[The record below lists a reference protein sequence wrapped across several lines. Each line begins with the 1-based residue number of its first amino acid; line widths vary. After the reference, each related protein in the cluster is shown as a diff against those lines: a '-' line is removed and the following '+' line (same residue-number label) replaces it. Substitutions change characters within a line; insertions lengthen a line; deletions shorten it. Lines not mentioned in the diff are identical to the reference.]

1 MEEIKLVFQISRSS
15 RRFFSPL
22 LPICKSINI
31 KKSILATVLRFWLAP
46 RFVTPKT
53 TMYGPSGIFK
63 ADRHMDRQVQ
73 IDGTVG
79 PNLFIGPKI
88 ISICSDKYMYIAL

>member
-1 MEEIKLVFQISRSS
+1 M
-15 RRFFSPL
+15 
-22 LPICKSINI
+22 N
-31 KKSILATVLRFWLAP
+31 
-46 RFVTPKT
+46 
-53 TMYGPSGIFK
+53 GPSGIFK

-88 ISICSDKYMYIAL
+88 ISICSDKYMYIALWKLKSFSKTKQNKYFVHNSYIIKLIMSCIIS

>member
-1 MEEIKLVFQISRSS
+1 
-15 RRFFSPL
+15 
-22 LPICKSINI
+22 
-31 KKSILATVLRFWLAP
+31 
-46 RFVTPKT
+46 
-53 TMYGPSGIFK
+53 MYGPSGIFK